1 VPREAWALLADA
13 RWDDARASFLAAGD
27 TAEAQEGLSWAAW
40 WLDDA
45 DTVFAARERAFRLY
59 EAGGDAAGA
68 ARMATWLAVDELDF
82 RAAFP
87 VANGWL
93 RRAHRLLAEHAPA
106 PEHGWLAFQEG
117 YMAHAAGETAAAAE
131 QAARAAEL
139 GRRFGVPDLQML
151 GLALEGAAHVSCA
164 RVAEGM
170 RCLDE
175 ATATALTG
183 GASIPISSAW
193 TCCFTVGA
201 CTAVLDLP
209 RAVEWCDRIAAFAAR
224 YGSRYMLAFC
234 RAEYGEIHVW
244 RGDWKRAETML
255 QAAIEDF
262 ARSRPAW
269 VAGPLVA
276 LADLRARQGRAP
288 EAEALLDRAG
298 PSSGEQLCRARLAF
312 EQGHARDAADLLDRL
327 LRQLPAERRLRRA
340 PALYLLAQA
349 RGAEAEGA
357 AGELDALARLA
368 GTPLLRAC
376 ADRAAGLVAAA
387 RGEHERARPLL
398 EDAVDGFARGGAKV
412 EAAAAR
418 RDLAATLTALGR
430 AGAAEREAAR
440 AAGDEHGATSSRAVD
455 ELSPREHGATSSR
468 AVDELSPR
476 EREVLGLLAEG
487 LTNREIAERLV
498 LSEHTVHRHVSH
510 VLGKLG
516 VPSRAAAAAQ
526 AVRAGL

>member
-1 VPREAWALLADA
+1 MRGVDGLALLAEA
-13 RWDDARASFLAAGD
+13 RWDEARDWFLSAGD

-59 EAGGDAAGA
+59 DERGDRAGA

-82 RAAFP
+82 RGAFP

-93 RRAHRLLAEHAPA
+93 GRAHRLLDDLAPA

-117 YMAHAAGETAAAAE
+117 YMALAAGEAGAASE

-151 GLALEGAAHVSCA
+151 GLALEGSAHVSCA
-164 RVAEGM
+164 RVEEGM

-175 ATATALTG
+175 ATATALAG

-209 RAVEWCDRIAAFAAR
+209 RAVEWCDRIAAFAGR

-234 RAEYGEIHVW
+234 RAEYGEVHVW
-244 RGDWKRAETML
+244 RGDWERAEAMFE
-255 QAAIEDF
+255 AAIEDF
-262 ARSRPAW
+262 GRSRPAW
-269 VAGPLVA
+269 VAGPLVG
-276 LADLRARQGRAP
+276 LADLRARQGRAG
-288 EAEALLDRAG
+288 EAEALLERAG
-298 PSSGEQLCRARLAF
+298 PSPGEQLCRARLAL
-312 EQGHARDAADLLDRL
+312 GDGRAADAADLLERL
-327 LRQLPAERRLRRA
+327 LRQLPSERRLRRV
-340 PALYLLAQA
+340 PALCLLAETRPA
-349 RGAEAEGA
+349 DAADAVAELRAVA
-357 AGELDALARLA
+357 QLAPTA
-368 GTPLLRAC
+368 LLRAC
-376 ADRAAGLVAAA
+376 ADRAEGVVAAA
-387 RGEHERARPLL
+387 REDHDRARRLL
-398 EDAVDGFARGGAKV
+398 EDAVDGFDRGGAPV
-412 EAAAAR
+412 EAAASR
-418 RDLAATLTALGR
+418 RALAATLASLGRVDAAAREEAR
-430 AGAAEREAAR
+430 AGAAP
-440 AAGDEHGATSSRAVD
+440 AGPLRDALT
-455 ELSPREHGATSSR
+455 
-468 AVDELSPR
+468 PR

-487 LTNREIAERLV
+487 LTNREIAQRLV

-510 VLGKLG
+510 VLAKLG
-516 VPSRAAAAAQ
+516 VPSRAAAAAH

>member
-1 VPREAWALLADA
+1 VDGWSLLADA
-13 RWDDARASFLAAGD
+13 RWDEARDWFLAAGE

-59 EAGGDAAGA
+59 DERGDGAGA

-82 RAAFP
+82 RGAFA

-93 RRAHRLLAEHAPA
+93 GRARRLLDELEPA

-117 YMAHAAGETAAAAE
+117 YLAHAAGETAAATE
-131 QAARAAEL
+131 QAARAADL
-139 GRRFGVPDLQML
+139 GRRFGVRDLQML

-175 ATATALTG
+175 ATATALAG

-209 RAVEWCDRIAAFAAR
+209 RAVEWCDRIAAFADR

-244 RGDWKRAETML
+244 RGDWARAETMFE
-255 QAAIEDF
+255 AAIEDF
-262 ARSRPAW
+262 GRSRPAW
-269 VAGPLVA
+269 AGGPLVG
-276 LADLRARQGRAP
+276 LADLRVRQGRAAD
-288 EAEALLDRAG
+288 AEALLERAG
-298 PSSGEQLCRARLAF
+298 PSSGEQLCRARLAL
-312 EQGHARDAADLLDRL
+312 EQGRARDAADLLERL
-327 LRQLPAERRLRRA
+327 LRQLPPERRLRRA

-349 RGAEAEGA
+349 RRGEAQPA
-357 AGELDALARLA
+357 VDELRALAELA

-376 ADRAAGLVAAA
+376 ADRAEGVVAAA
-387 RGEHERARPLL
+387 RGEHERARERL
-398 EDAVDGFARGGAKV
+398 EDAVDGFDRAGAPV

-418 RDLAATLTALGR
+418 TELAAVLAALGR
-430 AGAAEREAAR
+430 GDAAAAL
-440 AAGDEHGATSSRAVD
+440 GGLT
-455 ELSPREHGATSSR
+455 
-468 AVDELSPR
+468 PR

-510 VLGKLG
+510 VLSKLG
-516 VPSRAAAAAQ
+516 VPSRAAAAAH
-526 AVRAGL
+526 AVRSGL